1 MPVYHQRWF
10 SGPTPAPPPQ
20 PESLRAMGPIVA
32 VQLEVP
38 NLLAKYLA
46 DHGGSVPTPVT
57 GWALIDTGATT
68 TAVNE
73 KTVTGLGVAPVAAIK
88 VGTAGGYHDQ
98 PVFPLKVVLPQVP
111 ITFEYEQVTGAN
123 LDGQTIAGRPIL
135 LLIGRDILRRMIFI
149 YDGVNGQFTLGF

>member
-1 MPVYHQRWF
+1 M
-10 SGPTPAPPPQ
+10 
-20 PESLRAMGPIVA
+20 A

-38 NLLAKYLA
+38 SLLAKYLA
-46 DHGGSVPTPVT
+46 DHGNSVPTPVT

-73 KTVTGLGVAPVAAIK
+73 RTVTGLGVAPVGTIK
-88 VGTAGGYHDQ
+88 VGTAGGYQDQ

-111 ITFEYEQVTGAN
+111 ITIEYEQVTGAT
-123 LDGQTIAGRPIL
+123 LDGQSIAGRPIL

-149 YDGVNGQFTLGF
+149 YDGINGEFTLGF